1 MVDSPG
7 LIENNSLTIPGH
19 QLTVDS
25 QNSNIDPVIDRPTS
39 RDVGQSTITE
49 EIFDLLSKRHVNS
62 TQVQTEPTEIANSE
76 DIKDTPSTSETNN
89 PHNDDNTGGRKN
101 NLRPYS
107 NANYLDVYTK
117 LKTCRICTPL

>member
-89 PHNDDNTGGRKN
+89 PHNDDNTWGRKN